1 MDNRNQQ
8 IATFLNAHGWA
19 GAMRRTLADDASFRR
34 YERLDLDGQRAVLM
48 DAPPDKEDVRPFV
61 AIADIL
67 RRMYLSA
74 PQLYARDVDRGFLL
88 LEDLGDNTY
97 TKVLSDNPEKEDA
110 LYARAIE
117 LLIALHTR
125 FTKAPD
131 VPPYD
136 DTRLHA
142 ETNLMLDW
150 YFPAVTG
157 KAAPSAIRRNY
168 ASLWRGLF
176 ERARAVP
183 NTLIL
188 RDYHVDNLMWLPERP
203 DEEACGLLDFQD
215 AVIGPLTYDLVSLFE
230 DARRDVPDEVSQAGL
245 ARYLSAFPDLDREAF
260 RTSYAIFGVQRSA
273 KILGVFTRLD
283 RRDHKPDYLCHLPRV
298 WRWLEV
304 GLSHPVLSDM
314 RAWFDR
320 HLPPEF
326 RTIPIRMTRQCAKP
340 TTS

>member
-8 IATFLNAHGWA
+8 IVTFLNAHGWD
-19 GAMRRTLADDASFRR
+19 GAVRRTLADDASFRR

-67 RRMYLSA
+67 RRLCFSA
-74 PQLYARDVDRGFLL
+74 PQLYARDVERGFLL
-88 LEDLGDNTY
+88 LEDLGDDTY
-97 TKVLSDNPEKEDA
+97 TKVLFDNPEKEDA
-110 LYARAIE
+110 LYARATE
-117 LLIALHTR
+117 LLIALHSR
-125 FTKAPD
+125 FAKAPD

-136 DTRLHA
+136 DTRLHT

-157 KAAPSAIRRNY
+157 KAAPGAIRHNY

-176 ERARAVP
+176 DRARAMP

-188 RDYHVDNLMWLPERP
+188 RDYHVDNLMWLPERS
-203 DEEACGLLDFQD
+203 DEAACGLLDFQD
-215 AVIGPLTYDLVSLFE
+215 AVIGPLTYDIVSLFE
-230 DARRDVPDEVSQAGL
+230 DARRDVSAKVSQAGL
-245 ARYLSAFPDLDREAF
+245 DRYLAAFPDLDREAF
-260 RTSYAIFGVQRSA
+260 RASYAIFGVQRSA

-283 RRDHKPDYLCHLPRV
+283 RRDCKPDYLCHIPRV
-298 WRWLEV
+298 WRWLEA
-304 GLSHPVLSDM
+304 GLSHPVLSDL
-314 RAWFDR
+314 RGWFDR
-320 HLPPEF
+320 YLPPEF
-326 RTIPIRMTRQCAKP
+326 RTTPKRMTRQCVKP